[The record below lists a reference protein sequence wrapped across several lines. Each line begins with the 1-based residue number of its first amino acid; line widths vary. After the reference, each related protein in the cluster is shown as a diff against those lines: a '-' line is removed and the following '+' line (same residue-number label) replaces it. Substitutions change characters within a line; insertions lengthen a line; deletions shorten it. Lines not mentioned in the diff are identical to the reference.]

1 MVLHQIYENDQDHA
15 LETLFM
21 MPYGEIFFISHIE
34 VDFRL
39 EDGKTKTLVTKVSER
54 EIAKVTYNNAVAAG
68 QTAVLSYMQEPT
80 QSK

>member
-1 MVLHQIYENDQDHA
+1 
-15 LETLFM
+15 M
-21 MPYGEIFFISHIE
+21 MPYGENFFISHIK

-80 QSK
+80 